1 MENQYVIKATFNENI
16 GGIAVD
22 DKKKYS
28 EKLKLT
34 KQDFNKAIA
43 PITIGAYYINKEIS
57 AMTQLS
63 RNYVLNNRIESA
75 KNVMGNI
82 SSTLGAFYFGGVSA
96 GIGLVMA
103 KTIDQIHQN
112 VVNQTLAQQSEIATN
127 NLREQI
133 GLEATNYSRY
143 RGIRR

>member
-1 MENQYVIKATFNENI
+1 MENQYVIKAIFNEDT
-16 GGIAVD
+16 GEIAVY

-28 EKLKLT
+28 ENPKLT

-63 RNYVLNNRIESA
+63 RNYVLSNRIESA

-82 SSTLGAFYFGGVSA
+82 SSVVGAFYFGGATA
-96 GIGLVMA
+96 GISLVIG

-112 VVNQTLAQQSEIATN
+112 IVNQTLAQQSEIANN

>member
-1 MENQYVIKATFNENI
+1 MPNQYVIKALFNEDT
-16 GGIAVD
+16 GELAVYE
-22 DKKKYS
+22 KQKYK
-28 EKLKLT
+28 ENPKLT
-34 KQDFNKAIA
+34 KQAFNQAVA
-43 PITIGAYYINKEIS
+43 PLAVGAYYINKEVNS
-57 AMTQLS
+57 MMQLS
-63 RNYVLNNRIESA
+63 RNYVLNNRIETA
-75 KNVMGNI
+75 KNAIGGI
-82 SSTLGAFYFGGVSA
+82 STLASSFYFGGASA
-96 GIGLVMA
+96 GISLLIG

>member
-1 MENQYVIKATFNENI
+1 
-16 GGIAVD
+16 
-22 DKKKYS
+22 
-28 EKLKLT
+28 
-34 KQDFNKAIA
+34 
-43 PITIGAYYINKEIS
+43 
-57 AMTQLS
+57 MTQLS

>member
-1 MENQYVIKATFNENI
+1 MY
-16 GGIAVD
+16 D
-22 DKKKYS
+22 
-28 EKLKLT
+28 
-34 KQDFNKAIA
+34 AI
-43 PITIGAYYINKEIS
+43 IE
-57 AMTQLS
+57 
-63 RNYVLNNRIESA
+63 NYVLNNRIDTA
-75 KNVMGNI
+75 KNAIGG
-82 SSTLGAFYFGGVSA
+82 LGAIASSFYFRGASA
-96 GIGLVMA
+96 GISLLIG